1 MVFVNKMSKILVS
14 ATALLIGHASMAQ
27 STTGDQI
34 FQLNTI
40 TTAVPFLLITPDSEA
55 GAMGDAGCATEINS
69 SSIHWNPAKLGFV
82 KNDLEFS
89 INYTPW
95 LKALVND
102 ISLAYLSGYKKID
115 KNSAIGFGLRYFSL
129 GLIQF
134 TDNVGSSIGQFKPN
148 EFALDFAYGRK
159 LGKYFS
165 GGIAARYVN
174 SNLTGGIPVQ
184 GQQTKPGRS
193 GAVDVSWL
201 YAKNDL
207 KVGNGEGTF
216 SVGMNISNIGAKIS
230 YATSTQKD
238 FLPTNLRI
246 GTAFQ
251 ARPDAFNKF
260 TIAVDFNK
268 LLVPSP
274 PLYDPNDAN
283 LIVSGA
289 DRENIGVTS
298 GIINS
303 FTDAPGYFQYDESGR
318 IEEDSNGDPILV
330 KGSKFKEELR
340 EINIGAGLEWWY
352 ANQFAVRAGYFNEH
366 VTKGDRKYLTFGLGL
381 KYRVFGLDVSY
392 LLSVKRASPLA
403 NTLRFTMRFI
413 FEKLKKSEPSIEG

>member
-1 MVFVNKMSKILVS
+1 MKRIFSGFLAAILWFS
-14 ATALLIGHASMAQ
+14 ASSQTSNQGN
-27 STTGDQI
+27 DEV

-55 GAMGDAGCATEINS
+55 GAMGDAGVATGTNG
-69 SSIHWNPAKLGFV
+69 SSIHWNPAKLGFA
-82 KNDLEFS
+82 KNELEIN

-115 KNSAIGFGLRYFSL
+115 KNSSLGFGLRYFSL

-148 EFALDFAYGRK
+148 EFAVDFAYGRK

-165 GGIAARYVN
+165 AGIAGRFIN
-174 SNLTGGIPVQ
+174 SNLTNGMVVA
-184 GQQTKPGRS
+184 GQATKAGRS

-201 YAKNDL
+201 YSKNDL
-207 KVGNGEGTF
+207 KLGNADGTF
-216 SVGMNISNIGAKIS
+216 NVGMNVSNIGAKIS
-230 YATSTQKD
+230 YATSTDKD
-238 FLPTNLRI
+238 FLPTNLRL
-246 GTAFQ
+246 GSALEV
-251 ARPDAFNKF
+251 RPDDYNRF
-260 TIAVDFNK
+260 TIALDFNK

-274 PLYDPNDAN
+274 PIYDPLDATS
-283 LIVSGA
+283 IIAGK
-289 DRENIGVTS
+289 DRETIGVTA
-298 GIINS
+298 GILNS
-303 FTDAPGYFQYDESGR
+303 FTDAPGYYETDENGNMVR
-318 IEEDSNGDPILV
+318 DDNGDVIFV

-340 EINIGAGLEWWY
+340 EVNIGSGLEWWY
-352 ANQFAVRAGYFNEH
+352 ANQFAVRAGYFHEH

-381 KYRVFGLDVSY
+381 KYSKFGLDVSY
-392 LLSVKRASPLA
+392 LLSVKRQSPLA

-413 FEKLKKSEPSIEG
+413 FEKLKKQETPVEG